1 MRKHYNER
9 YDETYFEE
17 TLDNGLQVVIW
28 HKPNFQ
34 NSQFLFATPYGAL
47 DFKQKDENGNIVEFP
62 SGIAHF
68 LEHKMFESK
77 QGDVMELFSQLGA
90 NVNAFTSYN
99 ETVYYFSTTNKDV
112 EQELNLL
119 LDFVQSLEITEAS
132 VEKEK
137 GIIIQELNMYLQMPD
152 SRLLFE
158 SFKSMYHKHPL
169 NNDIGGSQ
177 ETVSMTSLE
186 DLMQCHALNYHPSR
200 MVLIAVTA
208 IDPALLIEMIK
219 DMRNRPSKKG
229 YN

>member
-1 MRKHYNER
+1 MKKHYNER
-9 YDETYFEE
+9 YDETYYAE
-17 TLDNGLQVVIW
+17 TLDNGLKVIIW

-47 DFKQKDENGNIVEFP
+47 DFKQKDENGNLVAYP

-77 QGDVMELFSQLGA
+77 KGDVMELFSQLGA

-112 EQELNLL
+112 EQEVNLL
-119 LDFVQSLEITEAS
+119 LDFVQELEITEES

-158 SFKSMYHKHPL
+158 SFKSMYHNHPL
-169 NNDIGGSQ
+169 NS
-177 ETVSMTSLE
+177 
-186 DLMQCHALNYHPSR
+186 DLRL
-200 MVLIAVTA
+200 
-208 IDPALLIEMIK
+208 
-219 DMRNRPSKKG
+219 
-229 YN
+229 

>member
-1 MRKHYNER
+1 MKKHYNER

-17 TLDNGLQVVIW
+17 TLDNGLRVVIW
-28 HKPNFQ
+28 YKPNFQ

-47 DFKQKDENGNIVEFP
+47 DFKQKDALGNVIEFP

-99 ETVYYFSTTNKDV
+99 ETVYYFSTTNKEV
-112 EQELNLL
+112 KQELNFL

-158 SFKSMYHKHPL
+158 SFK
-169 NNDIGGSQ
+169 
-177 ETVSMTSLE
+177 
-186 DLMQCHALNYHPSR
+186 
-200 MVLIAVTA
+200 
-208 IDPALLIEMIK
+208 
-219 DMRNRPSKKG
+219 
-229 YN
+229 